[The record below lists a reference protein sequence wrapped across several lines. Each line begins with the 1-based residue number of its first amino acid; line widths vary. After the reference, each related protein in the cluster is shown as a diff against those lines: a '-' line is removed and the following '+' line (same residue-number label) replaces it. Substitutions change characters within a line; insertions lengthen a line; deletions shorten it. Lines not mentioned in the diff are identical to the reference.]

1 MRDHGPVGS
10 GDSLTCIANDGRI
23 ICVVRAPRLWPG
35 LLSILLLCCIGFG
48 LVSAALPDDANDPGY
63 YDGDGDDAVV
73 APERLAALLD
83 MAIEARVAVI
93 SIPTPEASKDP
104 ALPTVPLI
112 DAQSP
117 PPLLRSPPLI

>member
-1 MRDHGPVGS
+1 
-10 GDSLTCIANDGRI
+10 
-23 ICVVRAPRLWPG
+23 
-35 LLSILLLCCIGFG
+35 LLSILLLCCIGLG
-48 LVSAALPDDANDPGY
+48 LASAALPDDANDAGY

-93 SIPTPEASKDP
+93 SIPPPEASKDP
-104 ALPTVPLI
+104 ALPTVRLI